1 MTPETSAGVQAWIR
15 RNALIRL
22 AMELEV
28 EGVSV
33 EWLWEWV
40 KEADCE
46 WVEAERRMS

>member
-1 MTPETSAGVQAWIR
+1 MTPEKAAGVQAWIR

-33 EWLWEWV
+33 DWLWEWV
-40 KEADCE
+40 KEADRE
-46 WVEAERRMS
+46 WAEAERRQS